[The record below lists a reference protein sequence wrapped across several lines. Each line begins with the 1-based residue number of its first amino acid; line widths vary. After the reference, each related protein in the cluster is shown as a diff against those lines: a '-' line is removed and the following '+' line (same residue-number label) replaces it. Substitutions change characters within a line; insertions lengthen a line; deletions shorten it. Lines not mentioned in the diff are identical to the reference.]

1 MLLNELDPNTDL
13 KDVDLLDDLHFF
25 MTNDPVFYRKILH
38 PIVITLKKHLKSDT
52 KCDHTM
58 FKSAVDDGV
67 KAYCN
72 KFKIE
77 GNPKS
82 VFTDVDRDELARKIF
97 SQQTDHIQSQHELQ
111 SQIMESDKDLEKS
124 LDPMTRRELKHIA
137 SRHPHETDELA
148 AFIADTEE
156 RLGHLE
162 YDQDK
167 DHSEVKRLKSEI
179 QRLSALIDRA
189 TKR

>member
-52 KCDHTM
+52 KCDHAM